1 MQYQLLK
8 FFPML
13 KPVIFSPQ
21 IKAHKIVYVIE
32 YAIRCRPAAAPW
44 GWLRLSKKNCLP
56 KFCNFWGEAK
66 RSWKAPKVSISTS
79 SCAGS
84 IQSWWTSCWVFAM
97 MRGALHN
104 HSGFY
109 FFSWII
115 LNHHVLLPRSFLTA
129 VIEHIWNQFKSAPVN
144 DESKYA
150 KPETG
155 ELKHCLFPNFPLL
168 RKSANYT
175 RDCLN
180 QDSRAKEDSCEK
192 NFPTHRQLTPGLLLM
207 TCACQL
213 KVVYGFSMMMT
224 GESPRMLFEVI
235 MNRFENDYSP
245 DIIYDA
251 SCKLKEYA
259 LNREPKRFMS
269 IRVTSDR
276 FHENNH
282 KTCSSSF
289 KTSSYPSLCSANSEA
304 CEQFNSVLRR
314 ISSSTT
320 YMQQSLFMRAITLFI
335 ADPNIFANKKNK
347 QQVQNADPL
356 FFYLFCL
363 SCDICAHICE
373 GICACFDFS

>member
-1 MQYQLLK
+1 M
-8 FFPML
+8 
-13 KPVIFSPQ
+13 
-21 IKAHKIVYVIE
+21 
-32 YAIRCRPAAAPW
+32 
-44 GWLRLSKKNCLP
+44 
-56 KFCNFWGEAK
+56 
-66 RSWKAPKVSISTS
+66 
-79 SCAGS
+79 
-84 IQSWWTSCWVFAM
+84 
-97 MRGALHN
+97 
-104 HSGFY
+104 
-109 FFSWII
+109 
-115 LNHHVLLPRSFLTA
+115 
-129 VIEHIWNQFKSAPVN
+129 N

-155 ELKHCLFPNFPLL
+155 GLKHCLFQNFPLL

-224 GESPRMLFEVI
+224 GESPLMLFEVI

-269 IRVTSDR
+269 IRVTSDG

-289 KTSSYPSLCSANSEA
+289 KTSSYPSLRNANSEA

-320 YMQQSLFMRAITLFI
+320 FMQQSVFMRAITLFI
-335 ADPNIFANKKNK
+335 ANQNIIANQKKINNNFK
-347 QQVQNADPL
+347 MSILFSFIYLLSWFRLPHTWDTSVRNVCPDINIWCPL
-356 FFYLFCL
+356 
-363 SCDICAHICE
+363 
-373 GICACFDFS
+373 

>member
-1 MQYQLLK
+1 M
-8 FFPML
+8 
-13 KPVIFSPQ
+13 
-21 IKAHKIVYVIE
+21 
-32 YAIRCRPAAAPW
+32 
-44 GWLRLSKKNCLP
+44 
-56 KFCNFWGEAK
+56 
-66 RSWKAPKVSISTS
+66 
-79 SCAGS
+79 
-84 IQSWWTSCWVFAM
+84 
-97 MRGALHN
+97 
-104 HSGFY
+104 
-109 FFSWII
+109 
-115 LNHHVLLPRSFLTA
+115 
-129 VIEHIWNQFKSAPVN
+129 N

-168 RKSANYT
+168 RESANYT
-175 RDCLN
+175 KDCLY

-192 NFPTHRQLTPGLLLM
+192 NFSTHQQLTPGLLLM

-213 KVVYGFSMMMT
+213 KVVYGFEMMMT

-289 KTSSYPSLCSANSEA
+289 KTSSYPSLRNAPKHVSNLIVSCAEFQARPPSCSS
-304 CEQFNSVLRR
+304 
-314 ISSSTT
+314 
-320 YMQQSLFMRAITLFI
+320 
-335 ADPNIFANKKNK
+335 P
-347 QQVQNADPL
+347 
-356 FFYLFCL
+356 YL
-363 SCDICAHICE
+363 
-373 GICACFDFS
+373 

>member
-1 MQYQLLK
+1 M
-8 FFPML
+8 
-13 KPVIFSPQ
+13 
-21 IKAHKIVYVIE
+21 
-32 YAIRCRPAAAPW
+32 
-44 GWLRLSKKNCLP
+44 
-56 KFCNFWGEAK
+56 
-66 RSWKAPKVSISTS
+66 
-79 SCAGS
+79 
-84 IQSWWTSCWVFAM
+84 
-97 MRGALHN
+97 
-104 HSGFY
+104 
-109 FFSWII
+109 
-115 LNHHVLLPRSFLTA
+115 
-129 VIEHIWNQFKSAPVN
+129 
-144 DESKYA
+144 
-150 KPETG
+150 
-155 ELKHCLFPNFPLL
+155 KHCLFPNFPLL
-168 RKSANYT
+168 RESANYT
-175 RDCLN
+175 KDCLY

-289 KTSSYPSLCSANSEA
+289 KTSSYPSLRSANSEA

-335 ADPNIFANKKNK
+335 ADQNIIANKKK
-347 QQVQNADPL
+347 
-356 FFYLFCL
+356 
-363 SCDICAHICE
+363 
-373 GICACFDFS
+373 